1 MKKFLKILENISLGL
16 FVNGSFTLVN
26 DEVTIKAILITII
39 SLYAMIISLIFQED
53 WMSGQ
58 DIILT
63 FSIIVAISA
72 TIVAYI
78 NTHNKTKLK
87 SC

>member
-16 FVNGSFTLVN
+16 FVSGSFTLVN

-53 WMSGQ
+53 
-58 DIILT
+58 
-63 FSIIVAISA
+63 
-72 TIVAYI
+72 
-78 NTHNKTKLK
+78 
-87 SC
+87 